1 MTQVYPEQI
10 IKQGLAGAVSFRALS
25 ILFFFF
31 LTEPADSC

>member
-1 MTQVYPEQI
+1 MTQIYPEQI

-31 LTEPADSC
+31 F